1 MVEAPVCW
9 LTVATKQ
16 QSHLCFV
23 PVQVRL
29 MEKLASV
36 WLYSHLRFTV
46 SPPPMNQPPP
56 ARVCRGQGLESC
68 LSVLR
73 ADEQTQLR
81 RRVSSEGESCWPD
94 NRHEMK
100 LVFVLQLFTPTHQFT
115 GPSDKNTANSANFI
129 LVIYGGVL
137 LIRVHTHTHTSIT
150 VLL

>member
-9 LTVATKQ
+9 LTVAIKQ

-29 MEKLASV
+29 MEKLVSV
-36 WLYSHLRFTV
+36 WLYSHLRFTM

-129 LVIYGGVL
+129 LVIYYGGVL
-137 LIRVHTHTHTSIT
+137 LIRVHTHTSIT
-150 VLL
+150 VLS